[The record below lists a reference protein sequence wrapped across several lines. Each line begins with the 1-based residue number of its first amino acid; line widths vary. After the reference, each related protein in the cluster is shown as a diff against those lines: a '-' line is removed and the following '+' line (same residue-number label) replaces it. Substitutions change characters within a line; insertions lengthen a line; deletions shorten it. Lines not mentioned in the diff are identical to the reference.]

1 MLYRNNYFKLPSYE
15 EYVKYFKRN
24 PTKSNRTRFGVFY
37 GIKSKVMLQF
47 KNYKKLN
54 TRFIIVKVQIYD
66 KEDIF
71 CIEAKKINS
80 NLYLAINKEIKKLS
94 FLNDLEALK
103 AKDLK

>member
-1 MLYRNNYFKLPSYE
+1 MLYRNNYFKLPSCV

-24 PTKSNRTRFGVFY
+24 PAKRNRTRFGVFY

-47 KNYKKLN
+47 KKYKKLN
-54 TRFIIVKVQIYD
+54 TRFLIVKVQIYD

-71 CIEAKKINS
+71 CIEAKKIDS

-94 FLNDLEALK
+94 FLNNFEALK

>member
-1 MLYRNNYFKLPSYE
+1 MLYRNNYFKLPSYV

-24 PTKSNRTRFGVFY
+24 PVKRNRTRFGVFY

-47 KNYKKLN
+47 KKYKKLN
-54 TRFIIVKVQIYD
+54 TRFLIVKVQIYD
-66 KEDIF
+66 KDIF
-71 CIEAKKINS
+71 CIEAKKIDS

-103 AKDLK
+103 QKI

>member
-1 MLYRNNYFKLPSYE
+1 MLYRNNYFKLPSYV

-24 PTKSNRTRFGVFY
+24 PVKRNRSRFGAFY

-54 TRFIIVKVQIYD
+54 TRFLIVKVQIYD
-66 KEDIF
+66 KDIF
-71 CIEAKKINS
+71 CIEAKKIDS
-80 NLYLAINKEIKKLS
+80 NLYLAINKEIKKLY

-103 AKDLK
+103 QKI